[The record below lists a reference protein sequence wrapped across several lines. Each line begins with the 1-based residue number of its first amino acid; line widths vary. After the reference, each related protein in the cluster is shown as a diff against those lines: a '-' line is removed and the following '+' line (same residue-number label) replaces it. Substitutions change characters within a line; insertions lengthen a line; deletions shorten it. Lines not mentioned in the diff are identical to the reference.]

1 MGNHGILWV
10 SVGFVSATT
19 PLTSSLF
26 SSLLSLF
33 VPSVFLVVLLLY
45 DSGTALY
52 CSGTFPYPTTL
63 SHSLCVYFIVY
74 TPLDVGLFLSLLYAI
89 LTVLL
94 VMQVLSYLCLIYSYA
109 IYSIITMTNTIT
121 CVSVIGYITYDI
133 QGSSSQRS
141 CLHRFH
147 YGRRCCL
154 RILFS

>member
-1 MGNHGILWV
+1 MGFDGICFRNN
-10 SVGFVSATT
+10 SFD
-19 PLTSSLF
+19 LF
-26 SSLLSLF
+26 SILF
-33 VPSVFLVVLLLY
+33 ASCTIRSICLPSRTSVIRFGNCTIL
-45 DSGTALY
+45 
-52 CSGTFPYPTTL
+52 F
-63 SHSLCVYFIVY
+63 VYFIVY

-121 CVSVIGYITYDI
+121 CASVIGYITYDN